1 MNRQDLKPTGV
12 ILLIALTLSCQK
24 TIYQGSDI
32 DLTNDLFHGDIVGT
46 VKQKDAGA
54 QIIVSQVEP
63 VDSTQIDPL
72 TGNFGLYDLRL
83 GNYDLT
89 ILADGYRTY
98 RHRNVMVYGGGSSY
112 LGEVDLSTV
121 PDLVSQH
128 YPEDMDEIVY
138 SRRGQRLS
146 ISILFT
152 QDMDRESVE
161 EAFSTDPPTEGTF
174 HWGQYTPEP
183 TDRYFFDEYAK
194 GDVGGGAT
202 ITTYSKISSVTYR
215 MAQKDGY
222 PDTTYHVTLSTEAHD
237 TAGVQLRFPLEFS
250 FSTVQSAVSYSGIQS
265 SPFHG
270 DIDVGP
276 LTNSFIVTFPRRMDQ
291 VTTEAAVSVTPAQQ
305 FFFVWPQR
313 NVLKIYTGEPL
324 YADTTYEITIAA
336 SALDLDGLALGD
348 EFSFSFETAP
358 VRVTSTTPSNAEVY
372 VNPDHVITFWFNTF
386 MVKSTVAGAF
396 TIDPAIS
403 GTFTW
408 GTRYSDNDKRAITF
422 RPNGNLRVNT
432 KYNLTLSPAASDL
445 HGTGL
450 KEAFS
455 FTFITRPEL

>member
-1 MNRQDLKPTGV
+1 MNWRTLTGV
-12 ILLIALTLSCQK
+12 ILLTALTLNCQK

-32 DLTNDLFHGDIVGT
+32 DLTNDLFHGDIIGT

-54 QIIVSQVEP
+54 WVVVSQVEP

-72 TGNFGLYDLRL
+72 TGNFGFYDLRL

-121 PDLVSQH
+121 PDLVEEH

-161 EAFSTDPPTEGTF
+161 AAFSTDPTTDGTF

-183 TDRYFFDEYAK
+183 TPRYFYDEFALA
-194 GDVGGGAT
+194 GDGAGAT

-222 PDTTYHVTLSTEAHD
+222 SDTTYHVTLSTEAHD

-270 DIDVGP
+270 DIYVGP

-291 VTTEAAVSVTPAQQ
+291 AATEAAVSITPAQQ

-313 NVLKIYTGEPL
+313 NVLQIYTGEPL
-324 YADTTYEITIAA
+324 YANTTYEVTIAA

-358 VRVTSTTPSNAEVY
+358 VTVSRTTPSNAEVY
-372 VNPDHVITFWFNTF
+372 VNPDHVITFWFNTY

-396 TIDPAIS
+396 TINPAKS

-408 GTRYSDNDKRAITF
+408 GTRYSDNDKTAITF
-422 RPNGNLRVNT
+422 LPTGNLSVNT
-432 KYNLTLSPAASDL
+432 KYNITLSPAASDL
-445 HGTGL
+445 HGDGL
-450 KEAFS
+450 QEPFS